1 LEIIDGLEYNLVP
14 MNDKTR
20 QEHQERTR
28 QGNREREH
36 FFSAAKV
43 VAGITLISR
52 VFGLFRDMGI
62 TSLGAN
68 RSTDAYGLAFQ
79 IPNLFR
85 RLFGEGALSSAFVP
99 VFTDTAE
106 KSGFEKASRLLAN
119 AMALLAVFLTAVM
132 LLVEI
137 GFVVVALLPGPED
150 RKLLLTLAT
159 IMFPYMVTVCLL
171 ALGSAALNC
180 RGHFAFPAAAPI
192 IFNIVGIVAAW
203 WIAPIL
209 KGNLSGQLMIVAFS
223 VIAAGVIQLI
233 AVLWLLRKSG
243 FSMRLRLTPIEPGI
257 KQILKLLMP
266 IVLGLGFLQ
275 ISELLQTIISW
286 NLTSMAVAPDI
297 NIFGW
302 VLHKPLTEGV
312 ITRVNA
318 ARALYQFP
326 MGVLAISLGVAVF
339 PLLTRYAARN
349 DIVNLRDSI
358 NRALRLALMEG
369 IATGVGLYILAEPI
383 VKVIYAR
390 RNFSPADAAQAA
402 FVLQMYVLGMWAY
415 CSYQILA
422 RAFYSM
428 KDTTTPL
435 RVSCALVGVNLLMLV
450 TMVWIP
456 WLGAG
461 AFGLSTAITFAINA
475 VVLVYLLRK
484 RLGLFGGRKILASVV
499 RSVIA
504 AAVMSAVIYLL
515 LWLMKDTRNWIVVL
529 TCVPAGA
536 VVFVGTVWM
545 LGAAEIS
552 EFRGG
557 LSTAETPSTSSGQ
570 TANNV
575 GETE

>member
-1 LEIIDGLEYNLVP
+1 MSE
-14 MNDKTR
+14 KTR
-20 QEHQERTR
+20 QEHKEAH
-28 QGNREREH
+28 REREH
-36 FFSAAKV
+36 FFSSAKV
-43 VAGITLISR
+43 VAGITLVSR
-52 VFGLFRDMGI
+52 VFGLFRDMGV

-68 RSTDAYGLAFQ
+68 RLTDAYGLAFQ

-106 KSGFEKASRLLAN
+106 KDGFEKASKLLAN
-119 AMALLAVFLTAVM
+119 AMALLAVFLLAVM

-137 GFVVVALLPGPED
+137 VFVVVALLPGSAD
-150 RKLLLTLAT
+150 RQFLMMMAT

-203 WIAPIL
+203 WVAPML
-209 KGNLSGQLMIVAFS
+209 KGNLPGQLVIVAFS
-223 VIAAGVIQLI
+223 VIIAGLIQLI

-243 FSMRLRLTPIEPGI
+243 FSIRVRLTPVEPGI
-257 KQILKLLMP
+257 VPIIKLLMP
-266 IVLGLGFLQ
+266 ILLGLGFLQ

-286 NLTSMAVAPDI
+286 NLTATAATPDI

-302 VLHKPLTEGV
+302 VLHRPLTPGV

-339 PLLTRYAARN
+339 PLLTRYATRN
-349 DIVNLRDSI
+349 DTVNLKDSI

-369 IATGVGLYILAEPI
+369 IASGVGLYILAEPI

-390 RNFSPADAAQAA
+390 RNFSSADAAQAA
-402 FVLQMYVLGMWAY
+402 FVLQMYVIGMWSY

-422 RAFYSM
+422 RAFYSL
-428 KDTTTPL
+428 KDTKTPL
-435 RVSCALVGVNLLMLV
+435 RVSCALVGANLLMLV

-461 AFGLSTAITFAINA
+461 AFGLSTTITFGINA

-484 RLGLFGGRKILASVV
+484 RLGLFGGRKILASVI
-499 RSVIA
+499 RGIIA
-504 AAVMSAVIYLL
+504 SAVMSAVIYLL
-515 LWLMKDTRNWIVVL
+515 LWLMKDMRNWIVVVA
-529 TCVPAGA
+529 CVPAGA
-536 VVFVGTVWM
+536 FVFVGTAWL
-545 LGAAEIS
+545 LGSPEIAEL
-552 EFRGG
+552 RGR
-557 LSTAETPSTSSGQ
+557 LLAVEYAEK
-570 TANNV
+570 
-575 GETE
+575 TE

>member
-1 LEIIDGLEYNLVP
+1 MSE
-14 MNDKTR
+14 KTR
-20 QEHQERTR
+20 QEHKEAH
-28 QGNREREH
+28 REREH
-36 FFSAAKV
+36 FFSSAKV
-43 VAGITLISR
+43 VAGITLVSR

-68 RSTDAYGLAFQ
+68 RLTDAYGLAFQ

-99 VFTDTAE
+99 VFTDTVE
-106 KSGFEKASRLLAN
+106 KDGFEKASKLLAN
-119 AMALLAVFLTAVM
+119 AMALLAVFLLAVM

-137 GFVVVALLPGPED
+137 VFVGVALLPGSAD
-150 RKLLLTLAT
+150 RQFLMMMAT

-192 IFNIVGIVAAW
+192 IFNIVGIIAAW
-203 WIAPIL
+203 WIAPML
-209 KGNLSGQLMIVAFS
+209 KGNLPGQLVIVAFS
-223 VIAAGVIQLI
+223 VVIAGFIQLI

-243 FSMRLRLTPIEPGI
+243 FSIRVRLTPVEPGI
-257 KQILKLLMP
+257 VPIIKLLMP
-266 IVLGLGFLQ
+266 MLLGLGFLQ
-275 ISELLQTIISW
+275 ISELLATIISW
-286 NLTSMAVAPDI
+286 NLTATAAAPDI

-302 VLHKPLTEGV
+302 VLHKPLTPGV

-369 IATGVGLYILAEPI
+369 IATGAGLYILAEPI

-415 CSYQILA
+415 CGYQILA

-435 RVSCALVGVNLLMLV
+435 RVSCVLVVINLLMVV

-461 AFGLSTAITFAINA
+461 AFGLSTTITFAINA

-484 RLGLFGGRKILASVV
+484 RLGLFGGRKIFASVI
-499 RSVIA
+499 RGIIA
-504 AAVMSAVIYLL
+504 SAVMSAVIYLL
-515 LWLMKDTRNWIVVL
+515 LWLMRDTRNWIIVL
-529 TCVPAGA
+529 ICVPAGT
-536 VVFVGTVWM
+536 VVFVGMAWL
-545 LGAAEIS
+545 LGSPEIAELRGRLLAAEYD
-552 EFRGG
+552 EK
-557 LSTAETPSTSSGQ
+557 
-570 TANNV
+570 
-575 GETE
+575 TE

>member
-1 LEIIDGLEYNLVP
+1 
-14 MNDKTR
+14 MNDKAH
-20 QEHQERTR
+20 QEHREPFDSAQGERIR
-28 QGNREREH
+28 QAHRERER
-36 FFSAAKV
+36 FFSAAKM

-52 VFGLFRDMGI
+52 IFGLFRDMGV

-119 AMALLAVFLTAVM
+119 AMALLAVFLTAIM
-132 LLVEI
+132 LIVEV
-137 GFVVVALLPGPED
+137 GFLVVALLPGPAD
-150 RKLLLTLAT
+150 KKLLMTLAT

-192 IFNIVGIVAAW
+192 IFNIIGIIAAW
-203 WIAPIL
+203 WITPLL
-209 KGNLSGQLMIVAFS
+209 KGNLSGQLTIVAVS
-223 VIAAGVIQLI
+223 VIAAGIVQLI

-243 FSMRLRLTPIEPGI
+243 FSIRLRLTPIEPGI
-257 KQILKLLMP
+257 KPILKLLMP
-266 IVLGLGFLQ
+266 ILLGLGFLQ
-275 ISELLQTIISW
+275 ISELFQNIISW
-286 NLTSMAVAPDI
+286 NLTAMPDAPDI
-297 NIFGW
+297 DIFGW
-302 VLHKPLTEGV
+302 ILHRPLTEGV
-312 ITRVNA
+312 ITRVGA

-369 IATGVGLYILAEPI
+369 IASGMGLFILAEPI

-402 FVLQMYVLGMWAY
+402 FVLQMYVLGMWSY

-422 RAFYSM
+422 RSFYSM

-435 RVSCALVGVNLLMLV
+435 KVSCALAGVNLIMLV

-461 AFGLSTAITFAINA
+461 AFGLSTSITFAANA
-475 VVLVYLLRK
+475 CVLVYLLRK
-484 RLGLFGGRKILASVV
+484 RLGLFGGRKLFASVV
-499 RSVIA
+499 RSSIA
-504 AAVMSAVIYLL
+504 SAVMAAVIYLM
-515 LWLMKDTRNWIVVL
+515 LWFMKGVPNWVIVI
-529 TCVPAGA
+529 TCVPTGA
-536 VVFVGTVWM
+536 FVFLIVAWL
-545 LGAAEIS
+545 LGAPELAEL
-552 EFRGG
+552 RGSIK
-557 LSTAETPSTSSGQ
+557 LEGQ
-570 TANNV
+570 TSANNL
-575 GETE
+575 